1 MLYLVWRYL
10 IYHWIKTVLLT
21 ASITLIL
28 FLPSGLRVLIQQSR
42 SQLAARAESTPLVV
56 GAKGSP
62 LELVLNTCYFSSK
75 VPALMSYGHVEEMA
89 KTEQALPIPLYVRFH
104 AQNDPIVGTT
114 LDYF

>member
-56 GAKGSP
+56 GARDWCST
-62 LELVLNTCYFSSK
+62 LAIS
-75 VPALMSYGHVEEMA
+75 VPRS
-89 KTEQALPIPLYVRFH
+89 RR
-104 AQNDPIVGTT
+104 
-114 LDYF
+114 